1 LKEWGIDFTNS
12 LFPILDLK
20 LGKNVQQG
28 EENNPDDV
36 YEVPVDF
43 CHFNASV
50 FGGRIVTR
58 TTGTP

>member
-1 LKEWGIDFTNS
+1 MS
-12 LFPILDLK
+12 K
-20 LGKNVQQG
+20 LGENVQQG